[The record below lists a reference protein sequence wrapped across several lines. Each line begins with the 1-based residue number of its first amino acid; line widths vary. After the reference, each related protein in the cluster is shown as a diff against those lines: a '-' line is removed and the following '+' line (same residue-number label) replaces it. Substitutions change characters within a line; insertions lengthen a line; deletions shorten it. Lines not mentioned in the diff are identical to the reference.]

1 MADLWATVEA
11 AASLGFFATR
21 LSDRLD
27 ETEDRSSG
35 DAKLA
40 TLFSPAA
47 KLFSSSR
54 IPECLRQALA
64 WGGSDP
70 AVTADLR
77 ARLID
82 AQIEDMY
89 MGPAAVQRRLVSV
102 AMIDTRFLAE
112 FQKWTGELVALAE
125 RAPRAGIRSLA
136 EGMRLWQWTLA
147 RLRQQADAK
156 GFLLY
161 CDARQGVTFAMAD
174 ALCGLLA
181 ARSLALD
188 VFEIEKDR
196 HAQDS
201 VCASIYNDLSTL
213 ASCHAAVRASQAC
226 AGLLGGYA
234 PRFPVSSAERGA
246 FAELR
251 TKLFVSLR
259 GMMDTRERIA
269 KFLRA
274 GNAI

>member
-1 MADLWATVEA
+1 
-11 AASLGFFATR
+11 
-21 LSDRLD
+21 
-27 ETEDRSSG
+27 
-35 DAKLA
+35 
-40 TLFSPAA
+40 
-47 KLFSSSR
+47 
-54 IPECLRQALA
+54 
-64 WGGSDP
+64 
-70 AVTADLR
+70 
-77 ARLID
+77 
-82 AQIEDMY
+82 
-89 MGPAAVQRRLVSV
+89 
-102 AMIDTRFLAE
+102 MINTRFLAE
-112 FQKWTGELVALAE
+112 FQKWTGEIDALAE

-188 VFEIEKDR
+188 VSEMER
-196 HAQDS
+196 ASHAQDN
-201 VCASIYNDLSTL
+201 VCASNFRDLSAL
-213 ASCHAAVRASQAC
+213 ASCHAAVRVSQAC

-234 PRFPVSSAERGA
+234 PRFPVSSAERRA

-251 TKLFVSLR
+251 TKIFVSLR

-269 KFLRA
+269 EFLRGA
-274 GNAI
+274 SE